1 MLPDFLTYLLQR
13 TLPVIV
19 PEIPQKID
27 SGIFPEILWKSLGIL
42 VEDPP
47 AVFPGI
53 SPEITVRNPSRVAPG
68 CFQELYLFYS
78 FFRHFFAYLFW
89 HSSYNLFGNFS
100 RTSAGVSLGILQIFF
115 SGLRSELLPNF
126 LKVSSGDY
134 SRVTPKIPSGT
145 LPENSLETS
154 RNSCRDSSG
163 DISWNFTRDHSR
175 ESF

>member
-53 SPEITVRNPSRVAPG
+53 SPGITVRNPSRVAPG
-68 CFQELYLFYS
+68 CFQELLLKLFKR
-78 FFRHFFAYLFW
+78 F
-89 HSSYNLFGNFS
+89 
-100 RTSAGVSLGILQIFF
+100 ILQFLSAFLRIFVL
-115 SGLRSELLPNF
+115 GLLL
-126 LKVSSGDY
+126 
-134 SRVTPKIPSGT
+134 
-145 LPENSLETS
+145 
-154 RNSCRDSSG
+154 
-163 DISWNFTRDHSR
+163 
-175 ESF
+175 